1 MNLKNTNSRR
11 INIHRRMNILRI
23 TLRQIPPNNLLCSFP
38 TFLRGAII
46 QRAVASARACRI
58 QQNIARVKRIGNLQ
72 NCDGQQY

>member
-23 TLRQIPPNNLLCSFP
+23 ALGQIPPNNLLGSFP
-38 TFLRGAII
+38 AFLRGAVV
-46 QRAVASARACRI
+46 QCSVASARACRI
-58 QQNIARVKRIGNLQ
+58 QQNIARVKCIGNLQ